1 LSEGLDADL
10 ATEHCNKNG
19 EKQPHEIT
27 GNALYK
33 NERNIEER
41 EMLKLTAREKS

>member
-10 ATEHCNKNG
+10 ATERCKKNG

-27 GNALYK
+27 GDALYK
-33 NERNIEER
+33 SERNIEER
-41 EMLKLTAREKS
+41 ETLKLTAREKS